1 MKNFFIC
8 EYQILEQGLDIG
20 FHLYAPGHLIWLAA
34 IAAAVVWFS
43 AHYQKEDEID
53 RLRMRRIFAVLIL
66 LSEIYKDIVLLIMD
80 APMMQYLPLHL
91 CSFAIFGMLIDACMP
106 QRRDSSDL
114 SRALADRWHIA
125 AAHGSDLFLRQA
137 DRGELHV
144 YE

>member
-53 RLRMRRIFAVLIL
+53 RLRIRRIFAVLIL

-80 APMMQYLPLHL
+80 APMMQYLP
-91 CSFAIFGMLIDACMP
+91 A
-106 QRRDSSDL
+106 SSV
-114 SRALADRWHIA
+114 RP
-125 AAHGSDLFLRQA
+125 
-137 DRGELHV
+137 
-144 YE
+144 